1 MGSDNKL
8 DVLSHKVGET
18 SNNLML
24 EIDTKGE
31 WKEVTFNVAAGASAI
46 NYRLEIWNGSRDGAN
61 NKKQTGYVIVEDIAF
76 GTFTEATS
84 KNDIY
89 DDDKPNALRDAY
101 VAGLINETILLD
113 KGLTHKRELTDL
125 ENQFNKEYKDDKTV
139 EKINYDP
146 KYVWVDNKDTL
157 DTFIYAIYNTIDPV
171 TTNPY
176 DNVETEE
183 EPEEKSGCNADFNA
197 GTFWL
202 QFSTIALAVL
212 LLGAVLILIIRTFRR
227 RHKKAV
233 KVKSRYSVR
242 SRNVT
247 NKVEDVKV
255 DDVTENYDAS
265 VEDFAEEETDA
276 DDTEYTYG
284 EVLEDFGDDVII
296 DGQTVEIETVE
307 ETKTVEEAPATETE
321 EVSSEEPST
330 DKE

>member
-1 MGSDNKL
+1 MLGTGSC
-8 DVLSHKVGET
+8 G
-18 SNNLML
+18 
-24 EIDTKGE
+24 
-31 WKEVTFNVAAGASAI
+31 
-46 NYRLEIWNGSRDGAN
+46 
-61 NKKQTGYVIVEDIAF
+61 
-76 GTFTEATS
+76 
-84 KNDIY
+84 
-89 DDDKPNALRDAY
+89 
-101 VAGLINETILLD
+101 
-113 KGLTHKRELTDL
+113 
-125 ENQFNKEYKDDKTV
+125 
-139 EKINYDP
+139 
-146 KYVWVDNKDTL
+146 
-157 DTFIYAIYNTIDPV
+157 
-171 TTNPY
+171 
-176 DNVETEE
+176 
-183 EPEEKSGCNADFNA
+183 
-197 GTFWL
+197 
-202 QFSTIALAVL
+202 
-212 LLGAVLILIIRTFRR
+212 
-227 RHKKAV
+227 V